1 MIATD
6 VIAWVLLSAALVVFV
21 ACAIGTFRMHTA
33 YELLS
38 IVTLAAT
45 VRLACVILSAVFFQP
60 SPANIVKGLLAVALQ
75 LVTTSV
81 GSSVAGRALH
91 LRNTPV
97 RAPSELPQDGAGPG
111 PETGAGSG
119 TGAGPAGAGT
129 DPAGDR

>member
-6 VIAWVLLSAALVVFV
+6 IIAWVLVTAALIIFV
-21 ACAIGTFRMHTA
+21 AAAIGIFRVHTA

-45 VRLACVILSAVFFQP
+45 AGLACVILSAIFFQP
-60 SPANIVKGLLAVALQ
+60 SPANIVKGLLAVILQ

-97 RAPSELPQDGAGPG
+97 RSPSEKPQSDATSQS
-111 PETGAGSG
+111 E
-119 TGAGPAGAGT
+119 
-129 DPAGDR
+129 